1 MQKIYKDMK
10 TVLVTGAGG
19 FIGRNLVNVLLND
32 KNYELILTDKNGPR
46 DYISKINETE
56 NHRITYYNL
65 DITKREFAFDVF
77 KNHDIDTCVHLAAL
91 VNVED
96 SIKYPDKTMDV
107 NVKGTL
113 NILDACANSH
123 IDSFVFASS
132 AAVYG
137 HPTKIPITEKHQLKP
152 ISPYGIS
159 KLLAEKHVSS
169 YMNSKKIRNTISL
182 RIFNAYGD
190 SQFGN
195 VSVITSF
202 AKRLSMGLSPI
213 IYGTGFQ
220 KRDFVSI
227 KDVVNA
233 MLLAIESMEN
243 GNNRL
248 DSASPLIFNIGTGVA
263 TTIKDLCQQMISLSG
278 LDLEPSYKKGNEE
291 ADISVSCADITRA
304 KKYLNFLPSTNLSSD
319 LERIISS
326 TVTTHIK

>member
-1 MQKIYKDMK
+1 MK

-19 FIGRNLVNVLLND
+19 FIGRNLVNVLLRD
-32 KNYELILTDKNGPR
+32 KNYELILTDKNGPE
-46 DYISKINETE
+46 DYFSKVNEIE
-56 NHRITYYNL
+56 DNRVSYYNL
-65 DITKREFAFDVF
+65 DITKKESAFDIF
-77 KNHDIDTCVHLAAL
+77 KNHEIDTCVHLAAL

-107 NVKGTL
+107 NVKGTI
-113 NILDACANSH
+113 NILDACANSQ
-123 IDSFVFASS
+123 IDNFVFASS

-159 KLLAEKHVSS
+159 KLLAEKHVTS

-195 VSVITSF
+195 MSVITKF
-202 AKRLSMGLSPI
+202 AKRLSMGLAPI
-213 IYGTGFQ
+213 IYGTGSQ

-227 KDVVNA
+227 NDVVNA
-233 MLLAIESMEN
+233 MLLSIKAMEE
-243 GNNRL
+243 GNDRL

-263 TTIKDLCQQMISLSG
+263 TTIKDLCQQMINLTG
-278 LDLEPSYKKGNEE
+278 LDLEPSYKEGNEE
-291 ADISVSCADITRA
+291 ADINVSCADITKA
-304 KKYLNFLPSTNLSSD
+304 KKFLNFSPNTNLAVD

-326 TVTTHIK
+326 TITSQIK